1 MARTENFVRP
11 YNARRYRSA
20 EMMIRSVQGNK
31 VEMHKSA
38 PAGVHRTV
46 QYTSFAELQNHSDAV
61 PYVVCSG
68 ATQLI
73 GGVDGAGNRVGIA
86 CQDHLCE
93 TQTMFYTECLAEVPF
108 DHLSTPQ
115 TGLIGK
121 AAYYV
126 SATGFFSADAT
137 GLGTDRIKVGTF
149 QSDANLSLEKVD
161 YPNGIMWAFVQ
172 LTQTYDNATLAA
184 PTAQNTCLCD
194 NSICDLFAAPTVA
207 HQNGLTVI
215 FNANAVSGNPL
226 QPIGSYNWNFDG
238 TVTITGGVI
247 SFATQSTEANPS
259 FTFPRAGTY
268 SDVYLMIS
276 AQLGDGSCGC
286 DNVNQTAGQNPCCK
300 TYQLEVIV
308 TASSATIVSCNTVD
322 NSTLRNWS
330 AEKTYAKTTAAVVD
344 TVTQVDFVTSTDQ
357 AAAGNITDAAQ
368 ATTAAAIKAA
378 IIAAGFVCT
387 SVLFTVSPAA
397 VDGANQSFTCV
408 VIGTNADLKEL
419 DIVINGVA
427 DKATFTAIV

>member
-1 MARTENFVRP
+1 MNRENFERP

-20 EMMIRSVQGNK
+20 EMMRRSVENSD

-38 PAGVHRTV
+38 PAGVHRTI
-46 QYTSFAELQNHSDAV
+46 QYTSYAELQNHSDAA

-73 GGVDGAGNRVGIA
+73 GGADGAGNRVGIA
-86 CQDHLCE
+86 CQDHLCA
-93 TQTMFYTECLAEVPF
+93 TQTMFYVKGLFDVPF
-108 DHLSTPQ
+108 DQASTPQ
-115 TGLIGK
+115 TGLIGS

-126 SATGFFSADAT
+126 SATGLFSADAT

-149 QSDANLSLEKVD
+149 QSDAWLATNKVNN
-161 YPNGIMWAFVQ
+161 PNGVMWATVQ

-184 PTAQNTCLCD
+184 PAAENTCLCD
-194 NSICDLFAAPTVA
+194 NSICDLYAAPTVA
-207 HQNGLTVI
+207 HQSGLTVI

-226 QPIGSYNWNFDG
+226 QPIGSYNWNFNG
-238 TVTITGGVI
+238 AVTTTGGVV
-247 SFATQSTEANPS
+247 SFTTQSSEANPS
-259 FTFPRAGTY
+259 FTFPSADTY
-268 SDVYLMIS
+268 TDVYLMIA
-276 AQLGDGSCGC
+276 AQLPDGSCGC
-286 DNVNQTAGQNPCCK
+286 DSVQTSGQNPCCK
-300 TYQLEVIV
+300 TYQMTVVV

-330 AEKTYAKTTAAVVD
+330 TEKTYAKTTAAQVDAVV
-344 TVTQVDFVTSTDQ
+344 QVDFTTSTDQ

-368 ATTAAAIKAA
+368 VTTAAAIKAA

-419 DIVINGVA
+419 DCTINGVPSTSVFA
-427 DKATFTAIV
+427 VIA